1 MTYPNPGLAVKTVV
15 DLLGSQAA
23 LARALKVSAP
33 TVNQW
38 IKGHRPVPQAMS
50 PKIEALSGGA
60 VSRRDLRP
68 NDWQDIWPELADAAP
83 APAPTQ
89 EPGHA

>member
-1 MTYPNPGLAVKTVV
+1 MTHTTPGLAVKTVV

-23 LARALKVSAP
+23 LARALKISAP

-38 IKGHRPVPQAMS
+38 IKGHRPVPRAMS

-68 NDWQDIWPELADAAP
+68 NDWQDIWPELAQ
-83 APAPTQ
+83 PTAQPQ
-89 EPGHA
+89 EQNHA

>member
-1 MTYPNPGLAVKTVV
+1 MTYENPGHAVKTVV
-15 DLLGSQAA
+15 DFVGSQAA

-38 IKGHRPVPQAMS
+38 IKGQRPVPKALS

-68 NDWQDIWPELADAAP
+68 NDWQDIWPELAQP
-83 APAPTQ
+83 PAPTTQQQ
-89 EPGHA
+89 EVGHA

>member
-1 MTYPNPGLAVKTVV
+1 MTYSHPGLAVQAVV
-15 DLLGSQAA
+15 DLVGSQAA
-23 LARALKVSAP
+23 LARALQVSAP

-38 IKGHRPVPQAMS
+38 IKRRRPVPKALS
-50 PKIEALSGGA
+50 PRIEALSCGS

-68 NDWQDIWPELADAAP
+68 NDWQDIWPELAQ
-83 APAPTQ
+83 PTPQ